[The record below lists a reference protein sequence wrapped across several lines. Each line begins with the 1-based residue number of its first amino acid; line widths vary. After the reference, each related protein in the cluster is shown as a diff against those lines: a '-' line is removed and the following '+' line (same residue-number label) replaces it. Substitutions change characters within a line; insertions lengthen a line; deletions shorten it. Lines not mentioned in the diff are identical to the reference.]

1 MAKSVRK
8 NYFYNLLYE
17 IVVLVVPLI
26 TAPYLSRVLGADGVG
41 VSSYTLSIVSYF
53 ILVANVG
60 VSSYGSREIAMA
72 RDSKKDMSKTFWELF
87 ILKIFTGLFSLA
99 GYLFFLLVQT
109 KYNIIFQI
117 LALNI
122 IANIFNITFLYQGIE
137 HYKMI
142 SIRNIIVKITCTI
155 AVFVFVKQ
163 KSDLDI
169 YILVHSISLI
179 LSSLIL
185 WTHVRKIVEKVP
197 MKELRVFRHFKNTL
211 IYFLPQ
217 IATQIYTVLDKT
229 MIGLITHEEAENGYY
244 EQAHKLIH
252 VCQTVLTSLN
262 SVMYPRM
269 SYLFKNKKF
278 DEMKVRVNKSL
289 DFDQLIGIP
298 MVVGLSCISYG
309 FVDWYF
315 GPGFEQVKLLLVLFA
330 PILLIIAFSNC
341 IGSHILNPIGKRL
354 QSAKVLFIG
363 AGVNLVV
370 NFLLIPR
377 IASVGATI
385 ASVLAE
391 LVITIIYF
399 RMAKDYLSFKNI
411 TKRTYQYIIAAIFM
425 GGTILLILFNMKMS
439 ALTTVIEIIAGITI
453 YFTILLMF
461 KNDLVIEG
469 LNIIK
474 KKLNRNK
481 LSTKIE

>member
-53 ILVANVG
+53 ILVANIG
-60 VSSYGSREIAMA
+60 VASYGSREIAMV
-72 RDSKKDMSKTFWELF
+72 RDDKHDMSKTFWELLF
-87 ILKIFTGLFSLA
+87 LKMFTGLISLS
-99 GYLFFLLVQT
+99 GYLFFLYFQT
-109 KYNIIFQI
+109 KYNIIFKI
-117 LALNI
+117 LAINI
-122 IANIFNITFLYQGIE
+122 LANIFNINFLYQGIE

-155 AVFVFVKQ
+155 AVFVFVRE

-169 YILVHSISLI
+169 YILIHSISLI
-179 LSSLIL
+179 LSSAIL
-185 WTHVRKIVEKVP
+185 WSNVHKIVDRVP
-197 MKELRVFRHFKNTL
+197 LKELKVFRHFKSTI

-229 MIGLITHEEAENGYY
+229 MIGVITHSEEENGYY

-278 DEMKVRVNKSL
+278 DEMKLRVNKSL
-289 DFDQLIGIP
+289 NYDQMIGIP
-298 MVVGLSCISYG
+298 MVIGLACISYG

-315 GPGFEQVKLLLVLFA
+315 GLGFEKVKLLIVMFA
-330 PILLIIAFSNC
+330 PILLIIAFSTC
-341 IGSHILNPIGKRL
+341 LVTHILNPIGKRL
-354 QSAKVLFIG
+354 QTAKVLFLG
-363 AGVNLVV
+363 AAINLIA
-370 NFLLIPR
+370 NAILIPR

-391 LVITIIYF
+391 LVIMIIYV
-399 RMAKDYLSFKNI
+399 RMARDYVSIKEA
-411 TKRTYQYIIAAIFM
+411 TKRTYQYLIAGIFM
-425 GGTILLILFNMKMS
+425 AGVLLFMLFNMKMC
-439 ALTTVIEIIAGITI
+439 ALTTFIEIVVGSIV
-453 YFTILLMF
+453 YFAILYLF
-461 KNDLVIEG
+461 KNELVMEG
-469 LNIIK
+469 IKIVK
-474 KKLNRNK
+474 KKFK
-481 LSTKIE
+481 KA